1 MEKFERSEVEDAYW
15 RFVAAGETGDWN
27 SWADLHSEDCTWVE
41 HHLGDRASKMRSCST
56 FE

>member
-1 MEKFERSEVEDAYW
+1 MEKIERSEVEDAYG

-27 SWADLHSEDCTWVE
+27 AWADLHSEDCTWVE